1 MVLFMKQVFTKNNA
15 ITNALRVYNFA
26 VSQIWSDKV
35 YWVRRRFMVYFMRVM
50 LFLVYCHF

>member
-1 MVLFMKQVFTKNNA
+1 MKQVFTKNNA

-35 YWVRRRFMVYFMRVM
+35 YWVRRRFMVYFM
-50 LFLVYCHF
+50 